1 MHIHDLVPSC
11 GKEPVPVFFFKK
23 KKTSFNVLRA
33 KPSAGQHTRQGYLSR
48 RYPILGSMWSA
59 PCLATINMDRKLA
72 GQQVSLFDVSRSV
85 RIY

>member
-11 GKEPVPVFFFKK
+11 GTEPVPVFFFFQ

-33 KPSAGQHTRQGYLSR
+33 KPFVGQYMRQGYLSR
-48 RYPILGSMWSA
+48 RYPVSGSMWPA
-59 PCLATINMDRKLA
+59 PCLATISMDRKFA
-72 GQQVSLFDVSRSV
+72 GQQAPLFDVPRSV